1 MIILSHQ
8 VSHNAAELIRLVCRI
23 DVFWTSLVIQWLR
36 SCTFNAGG
44 TGSTPDWGTR
54 SHIPQDTVGKKKK
67 KESVCSN
74 QPGKLW

>member
-8 VSHNAAELIRLVCRI
+8 VSYNAAELIRLLFI
-23 DVFWTSLVIQWLR
+23 MDVFWTSLVIQWLR

-44 TGSTPDWGTR
+44 TGSTPDWGSR
-54 SHIPQDTVGKKKK
+54 SHIPQDIVEKK
-67 KESVCSN
+67 KESMCSN